1 MQKLKKLLE
10 SLNKDNK
17 LSAVVKT
24 MYQKRI
30 INDSL
35 LFAVVVE
42 FYFEDKNSIM
52 ETYLVD
58 YFEDFD
64 EAKFK
69 FDETV
74 RDFLKGKLKKF
85 GDYGIV
91 KVYGI
96 YDDTIFLQNI
106 KKGYD
111 EGNDLIYTL
120 EEAGADAIIEKQI

>member
-1 MQKLKKLLE
+1 MKKLKKLLE
-10 SLNKDNK
+10 SLNEDNK

-30 INDSL
+30 INESL

-52 ETYLVD
+52 EAYLVD

-64 EAKFK
+64 DAKRK
-69 FDETV
+69 FDETIK
-74 RDFLKGKLKKF
+74 DFLRGKIKKF
-85 GDYGIV
+85 GDYGMV
-91 KVYGI
+91 KIYGI
-96 YDDTIFLQNI
+96 YDDTLFLENI

-111 EGNDLIYTL
+111 EGDDLIYAL
-120 EEAGADAIIEKQI
+120 EEAGADTIVEKQV

>member
-1 MQKLKKLLE
+1 MKKLKKLLE
-10 SLNKDNK
+10 SLNEDNK

-24 MYQKRI
+24 MYQKKI

-42 FYFEDKNSIM
+42 FYFEDRSSIM
-52 ETYLVD
+52 ETYLID

-64 EAKFK
+64 DAKHK
-69 FDETV
+69 FDETIK
-74 RDFLKGKLKKF
+74 DFLRGKIKKF
-85 GDYGIV
+85 GDYGMV

-96 YDDTIFLQNI
+96 YDDTVFLENI

-111 EGNDLIYTL
+111 EGDDLIYTL
-120 EEAGADAIIEKQI
+120 EEAGADAIIEKRI

>member
-1 MQKLKKLLE
+1 MKELKKLLE
-10 SLNKDNK
+10 SLNEDNK
-17 LSAVVKT
+17 ISAVVKT

-35 LFAVVVE
+35 LFAVIVE
-42 FYFEDKNSIM
+42 FYFEDRNGVM

-64 EAKFK
+64 DAKRK
-69 FDETV
+69 FDETIK
-74 RDFLKGKLKKF
+74 DFLRGKIKKF
-85 GDYGIV
+85 GDYGMV

-96 YDDTIFLQNI
+96 YDDTIFLENI

-111 EGNDLIYTL
+111 EGDDLIYTL
-120 EEAGADAIIEKQI
+120 EEAGADTIIEKQI